1 MKIDDFKLK
10 ARTEDDLQDRV
21 DKFYTVDITTN
32 EKESREVTFVIS
44 TGDTDRDGDII
55 NPKGWDFTEWLKNP
69 VVLWGHDYGSLPVA
83 NGKKVWVEGSKV
95 YATAKFIEPEVYPF
109 ADTIYKMLV
118 NGYLRTVS
126 VGFNPTEYK
135 WLENGEG
142 IEFIEQELL
151 EFSVVSVPSN
161 PEALIVAGKKADT
174 ELIKSYAKGLMRE
187 FADDI
192 LGAQEKKDFAEVKY
206 DGLKGVGA
214 CPHCG
219 EKFEMHAESSM
230 LQFFG
235 VTIEDVEEAKAKR
248 EAPKIKFA
256 KSDPNDKVRN
266 AIKNAFI
273 SVKDF
278 SEMRKTGKVK

>member
-10 ARTEDDLQDRV
+10 ARTEDDLQERI
-21 DKFYTVDITTN
+21 DKFFTVEVKAE
-32 EKESREVTFVIS
+32 EKDDRTLTFVIS
-44 TGDTDRDGDII
+44 TGNVDRDGDII
-55 NPKGWDFTEWLKNP
+55 DVKGWDFANWLKNP
-69 VVLWGHDYGSLPVA
+69 VVLWGHDYSGLPIA
-83 NGKKVWVEGSKV
+83 EGKRVWIENEKI
-95 YATAKFIEPEVYPF
+95 YATAKFIEPEINPQ
-109 ADTIYKMLV
+109 ADMIYKMLLK
-118 NGYLRTVS
+118 GYLRTVS

-135 WLENGEG
+135 WREDGEG
-142 IEFIEQELL
+142 LYFEKQELL
-151 EFSVVSVPSN
+151 EFSVVTVPAN
-161 PEALIVAGKKADT
+161 PEALLVAGKKSDP
-174 ELIKSYAKGLMRE
+174 ELIKAYGKTLRE

-235 VTIEDVEEAKAKR
+235 VTMEDVEEAKAKR

-278 SEMRKTGKVK
+278 SEIRKTGKVK